1 MIKKILNLDLKYIL
15 IIIFFIFFNQ
25 TILLAQ
31 DIKKILING
40 NDRVSDETVIMFSD
54 LKIGDP
60 ISQER
65 LNNALKQLY
74 YTNYFSKVTIN
85 NVKGNINILVEEN
98 PIIQKVVING
108 IKDKNILENLNNITI
123 KVEKYPFVENQVND
137 QIQLLKNI
145 LKSYGYY
152 FVKLETKVENKK

>member
-1 MIKKILNLDLKYIL
+1 MIKKILNLNLKYIL
-15 IIIFFIFFNQ
+15 IIIFFTLFNQ
-25 TILLAQ
+25 PILLAQ
-31 DIKKILING
+31 EIKKILING
-40 NDRVSDETVIMFSD
+40 NNRVSDETVIMFSD

-74 YTNYFSKVTIN
+74 FTNYFSKVTIN

-123 KVEKYPFVENQVND
+123 KVEKF
-137 QIQLLKNI
+137 
-145 LKSYGYY
+145 
-152 FVKLETKVENKK
+152 

>member
-1 MIKKILNLDLKYIL
+1 
-15 IIIFFIFFNQ
+15 
-25 TILLAQ
+25 
-31 DIKKILING
+31 
-40 NDRVSDETVIMFSD
+40 MFSD

-74 YTNYFSKVTIN
+74 FTNYFSKVTIN

-108 IKDKNILENLNNITI
+108 IKDKKILENLNNITI
-123 KVEKYPFVENQVND
+123 KVEKYPFVENQVN
-137 QIQLLKNI
+137 
-145 LKSYGYY
+145 
-152 FVKLETKVENKK
+152 